1 VALST
6 PLTSP
11 ELAASFRAA
20 GYWRDV
26 TIYERFRSAAEAN
39 STKIAIVDGNRRI
52 SYAELLTT
60 VQNVASNLLDLG
72 VPPGGV
78 VAMQSRNAAELA
90 IFHLAAHRIGRLYM
104 PLHDSWRE
112 LELLHLLRQSRAG
125 VLVIPG
131 VYRGFDYAA
140 MIWAI
145 REQLPNLHHIFTLD
159 GRHADLPSFAS
170 LMMPGRRSVAALN
183 AELPDP
189 DAPATIMLSGGTTS
203 LSKMSRFSSNNLLNM
218 LNCYAESVEYSSS
231 DVSAA
236 IAPAGTGATGYIYP
250 ILTPLIYGGTSVILR
265 RWSDPAEA
273 IDLILGERCSHA
285 TGIPA
290 QLTMLV
296 PHLETRVPADF
307 DAFRVFTNAGAS
319 LPYDTAV
326 KIEKLMGCAVQSIYG
341 STDGGT
347 PTMTRLDDPQ
357 EKRLSSVG
365 RIVRG
370 CDCELWN
377 AAGERTSGGERGEI
391 VWRGP
396 DKSWG
401 YLADEAATHAAFS
414 ADGFYRSGD
423 LGEFDADGYLRI
435 VGRIKD
441 MILRGGRNIS
451 PRTIEEALIKHP
463 AVLQVAVAA
472 MPDPILGE
480 RACAF
485 VCLRNGASLDFNE
498 MNEFLTEAKLAIWQL
513 PERLEILAELP
524 LSTGGKVAK
533 RQLTQFVTDKL
544 EGERTDQLSD
554 R

>member
-1 VALST
+1 MALAT

-11 ELAASFRAA
+11 ELAARFRAS

-26 TIYERFRSAAEAN
+26 TIYERFRRTAEAN
-39 STKIAIVDGNRRI
+39 LTKVAIVDGNRRI
-52 SYAELLTT
+52 SYAELLRA
-60 VQNVASNLLDLG
+60 VHNVAGNLLDLG
-72 VPPGGV
+72 VPRGGV
-78 VAMQSRNAAELA
+78 VAIQSRNAAELA

-112 LELLHLLRQSRAG
+112 LELVHLLRQSQASA
-125 VLVIPG
+125 LVIPG

-145 REQLPNLHHIFTLD
+145 REQLPSLHHIFTLD
-159 GRHADLPSFAS
+159 GRDADLPSFDT
-170 LMMPGRRSVAALN
+170 LMMPGRRSVEMLD

-189 DAPATIMLSGGTTS
+189 DAPATTMLSGGTTS
-203 LSKMSRFSSNNLLNM
+203 LSKISRFSSNNLLNM
-218 LNCYAESVEYSSS
+218 LDCYAESVKYVST

-265 RWSDPAEA
+265 RWSDPVEA
-273 IDLILGERCSHA
+273 IDLIVGERCTQA

-290 QLTMLV
+290 QLTMLI
-296 PHLETRVPADF
+296 PHLESRPPAAF
-307 DAFRVFTNAGAS
+307 DAFRVFTNAGAP
-319 LPYDTAV
+319 LAYDTAV
-326 KIEKLMGCAVQSIYG
+326 KIESLMGCAVQSIYG

-347 PTMTRLDDPQ
+347 PTMTRINDPQ
-357 EKRLSSVG
+357 DKRLSSVG
-365 RIVRG
+365 RTVRG
-370 CDCELWN
+370 CDCELWD
-377 AAGERTSGGERGEI
+377 AYGKRISTGERGEI

-401 YLADEAATHAAFS
+401 YLADDVATQAAFS
-414 ADGFYRSGD
+414 TDGFYRSGD
-423 LGEFDADGYLRI
+423 LGEFDAGGYLRI

-451 PRTIEEALIKHP
+451 PRSIEEALIKHP

-485 VCLRNGASLDFNE
+485 VCLRRGARLDFDE
-498 MNEFLTEAKLAIWQL
+498 MNRFLAEAKLAIWQL
-513 PERLEILAELP
+513 PERLEILHELP

-533 RQLTQFVTDKL
+533 AQLTRLVTENL
-544 EGERTDQLSD
+544 NAERSGSAP
-554 R
+554 